1 MTYHIPGKTFLLGE
15 YAALVGGSVLG
26 LATRPGFE
34 VSFDIATNK
43 SLQQFKSVFTLGSP
57 AAAAHAANPKL
68 QINFKDLVKV
78 GGFGKSTA
86 EYLSVILPTLN
97 HTNDFKAIRNEYKKT
112 ARAAGSEVSGIDLAI
127 QLYGRVM
134 HFDAT
139 TQSCTSYPWKYPNL
153 EFMLIS
159 TGVKVKTHEH
169 LQQLDM
175 SKLKNFPAVSD
186 RLIQQC
192 LSGDEND
199 LVKAVNE
206 WHLFLD
212 ANKLVHEHA
221 ANLHTALMSTK
232 EILAAKP
239 CGALGADVILILCDA
254 EKASHVKKVI
264 LNMNLAIVAESK
276 DLCSG
281 VLTQINNEK
290 SVGPHVG

>member
-15 YAALVGGSVLG
+15 YAALVGGSALG

-34 VSFDIATNK
+34 VSYETDTNK
-43 SLQQFKSVFTLGSP
+43 SLQQFCSLFTPGSP
-57 AAAAHAANPKL
+57 AAAAYNAHPEL
-68 QINFKDLVKV
+68 QIRFKDLVKF

-97 HTNDFKAIRNEYKKT
+97 HMSDFTAIRNEYKKI
-112 ARAAGSEVSGIDLAI
+112 AREAGSAVSGVDLAI
-127 QLYGRVM
+127 QIFGKVL

-139 TQSCTSYPWKYPNL
+139 TQSFASYPWKYTNL
-153 EFMLIS
+153 EFLLVA

-169 LQQLDM
+169 LHQLDL

-192 LSGDEND
+192 LNGDKND
-199 LVKAVNE
+199 LIEAVNE
-206 WHLFLD
+206 WHLFLKS
-212 ANKLVHEHA
+212 NKLVHEHS
-221 ANLHTALMSTK
+221 ANLHAALISNK

-254 EKASHVKKVI
+254 EKASHVKNIVS
-264 LNMNLAIVAESK
+264 NMGLVTVAESK
-276 DLCSG
+276 DLCDG
-281 VLTQINNEK
+281 VLTQINKEK
-290 SVGPHVG
+290 SVGINVG